1 MEATLRLEGF
11 SESLRGHRSYCV
23 TSSTSQAQQFLRGRL
38 AALDTEVAHRGR
50 KVLVFQGAVTP
61 PKWLIQIGWDA
72 VFHARELQDLK
83 LAVTYLQ
90 NAVRPTRVVW
100 AGGDP
105 APSVMTLLARM
116 DITLI
121 GVGEKVPASTDWQ
134 AIFWGSEAN
143 QEDVESPIVARMG
156 STGVT
161 GLRSVLKELR
171 GSQVGL
177 VWSSIGEEKRG
188 ALYWYDPAEG
198 AQSTQID
205 LAEAATTLIEVAA
218 FLRK

>member
-11 SESLRGHRSYCV
+11 SESLRGHRSYLV
-23 TSSTSQAQQFLRGRL
+23 ASSTSHAQQFLRGRL
-38 AALDTEVAHRGR
+38 IALDTEVAHRGR
-50 KVLVFQGAVTP
+50 RVLIFQGATAP
-61 PKWLIQIGWDA
+61 PKWLTQLSWDA

-83 LAVTYLQ
+83 LAITYLQ

-121 GVGEKVPASTDWQ
+121 GVGEKVPASEWQ
-134 AIFWGSEAN
+134 AIFWGSEAT
-143 QEDVESPIVARMG
+143 QEDVEAPIVARMG
-156 STGVT
+156 PNGVT

-177 VWSSIGEEKRG
+177 VWSSIGEDKRG

-198 AQSTQID
+198 AQNSQLD
-205 LAEAATTLIEVAA
+205 LAEAAATLVEVAA